1 MKIKNEKG
9 ISLVAVI
16 FIIIAII
23 LVIGVS
29 LYFITRSTNSGS
41 GIDKS
46 ISTNTESNSND
57 TQVSQLDINKI
68 KEQIYPDI
76 FGSDGSKLYPPQ
88 SYTIHNILSINPDK
102 DERFIVTSA
111 TSDIGILSSYKTNP
125 SFTYIIDDTNK
136 VDIEILFKDPKNL
149 VLQENLN
156 NTDIFIH
163 KSSDLQDLKTTR
175 YILLD
180 DVKYYQSNNAY
191 SNYKCYISLKP
202 TTKVSNEDI
211 LKIAQH
217 IVIDKSN
224 GEFIGKDDGLKV
236 VADKADLKKKV
247 GDYTFDFSN
256 TFFTSWIAYENGKNE
271 VAYFVPVGEKMP
283 GLKLEFPY
291 TTFFTDSKD
300 GIEDVKA
307 SVEHYN
313 SNETK
318 GFKQQLIELEVDGI
332 KFYGLKHRLSQTQD
346 VFTFIYVQLDGHKL
360 ARFSEFGEI
369 SNTSDLENIIKNRIV
384 DPILSKN

>member
-29 LYFITRSTNSGS
+29 LYFIIHSTNSGS

-102 DERFIVTSA
+102 DERFIVTNA
-111 TSDIGILSSYKTNP
+111 TSNISPYSSNSP
-125 SFTYIIDDTNK
+125 NFTYIIDDTNK

-156 NTDIFIH
+156 NTDIFIY
-163 KSSDLQDLKTTR
+163 KSSDPQDLKNIR

-180 DVKYYQSNNAY
+180 DVKYYQSNDSH

-202 TTKVSNEDI
+202 TTKVSNKDI

-256 TFFTSWIAYENGKNE
+256 TFFTSWLAYENGKNE
-271 VAYFVPVGEKMP
+271 VVYFVPVGEKMI

-291 TTFFTDSKD
+291 TTFLTDSKD

-307 SVEHYN
+307 SVENHN
-313 SNETK
+313 NNDTK
-318 GFKQQLIELEVDGI
+318 GFKQQLVELEVDGI
-332 KFYGLKHRLSQTQD
+332 KFYGLKQRFSQTQD
-346 VFTFIYVQLDGHKL
+346 VFANIYVQLDGHKL

-369 SNTSDLENIIKNRIV
+369 SNTSDLENLIKNRIV